1 MGGEALCPFMVVCP
15 CGVFCLGLYPA
26 VVGGLLSKGWLLGIG
41 GGCFSK
47 GKSGKG
53 IRFEM

>member
-1 MGGEALCPFMVVCP
+1 MGGEALCPMKAVCP
-15 CGVFCLGLYPA
+15 SVVDCLGQEA
-26 VVGGLLSKGWLLGIG
+26 AGVGGLVSKGREEGIG

>member
-1 MGGEALCPFMVVCP
+1 MKAVCP
-15 CGVFCLGLYPA
+15 SVVDCLGQA
-26 VVGGLLSKGWLLGIG
+26 AAGVGGLVSKGREEGIG